1 MADSGWGCKSNGA
14 NPRWGCKS
22 NGANPRWGCKSNF
35 DGAVSPMGRYVHTN
49 WGAQYRGAVSPASD
63 VATCLR
69 HNTKSTL
76 FITLQAGS
84 PRPEARPKR
93 L

>member
-1 MADSGWGCKSNGA
+1 MYKEGNSSGSSGTLGSNIPIVTA
-14 NPRWGCKS
+14 L
-22 NGANPRWGCKSNF
+22 
-35 DGAVSPMGRYVHTN
+35 YVKF
-49 WGAQYRGAVSPASD
+49 ARRRFRRCFIPSIIIIY

-93 L
+93 LCALVAVPGYVVES

>member
-1 MADSGWGCKSNGA
+1 MSNIPIVTA
-14 NPRWGCKS
+14 LFVKFARRRFRRCFIPS
-22 NGANPRWGCKSNF
+22 IIII
-35 DGAVSPMGRYVHTN
+35 Y
-49 WGAQYRGAVSPASD
+49 

-93 L
+93 LCSIELSDRKTILVVHINNLKRD